1 MLSKIK
7 TWISR
12 KLRRRKLTPPTTV
25 RPETFIGAIAP
36 LEFAQWFNEAKARPW
51 HFFEAAA
58 ADVSAVAKT
67 APVAA
72 QSCLHSADLVMQHKF
87 DLLGSGLYQPI
98 DRTRIAR
105 TYVPINWAYDPVRD
119 VSFPNSVPYKEWDLF
134 AMRPGQ
140 ADIKFPWE
148 LARCQHFVVLG
159 QAHCITGQNSY
170 ALEVIHQIED
180 FMSANP
186 VGIGVNWTCTM
197 DVALRAA
204 NWAAGLSLVKSC
216 AVVTAPQWQFVLE
229 ALYAHGR
236 FIFDN
241 FENHYEVTSNHYLS
255 NIVGLQALAYV
266 FSGLAEADEWLR
278 FCEKSI
284 QDEMKVQINDDGS
297 DFESSVPYHRLV
309 LELFLGAH
317 CMAAFMGRPFDR
329 DYDRRLDKMAY
340 YLAGVLRPDGLMP
353 QIGDAD
359 DGRLYICA
367 DHASWQRQDPRH
379 ILAAYSAVTGQAIG
393 ADFTESDAF
402 AWEAF
407 WWTGDPQ
414 KQAISLTRKIPS
426 VDFFPQA
433 GVFVGRTEV
442 GYLAVTNGCV
452 GTEGFGNHKHN
463 EQLGF
468 EYHYGRTPFFVDGGS
483 YVYTSDFA
491 ARNQF
496 RSVRTHNTVCVN
508 GLEQNHFNEEW
519 LFRMFQTGSEKTLSY
534 GVNDEVIHYHGQFEW
549 RHETG
554 VSAIHERTFEL
565 SQTDGALRIRDK
577 VVGSG
582 VKQCEWNFLLAP
594 GCHVTPLETEE
605 DKENAS
611 LRLAHGNAVLVFSYP
626 TELSVE
632 VMQAAYSPSYGVQKD
647 CLQIR
652 LTAQGTHEEVSFAC
666 KPL

>member
-7 TWISR
+7 TWIRR
-12 KLRRRKLTPPTTV
+12 KLRQRRLVVPDFV
-25 RPETFIGAIAP
+25 RPETFSDAIAP
-36 LEFAQWFNEAKARPW
+36 RDFAQWFAAVRLRPW

-58 ADVSAVAKT
+58 DNVSHVAEI

-72 QSCLHSADLVMQHKF
+72 QSCLLSADLVLQHKF
-87 DLLGSGLYQPI
+87 DLLGSGVYRPI
-98 DRTRIAR
+98 DERRISND
-105 TYVPINWAYDPVRD
+105 YLPINWAYDPVRD

-148 LARCQHFVVLG
+148 LARCQHFLTLG
-159 QAHCITGQNSY
+159 QAYRLTGENSY
-170 ALEVIHQIED
+170 AVEVIRQIED
-180 FMSANP
+180 FMQANP

-204 NWAAGLSLVKSC
+204 NWAAGLSLIKSSS
-216 AVVTAPQWQFVLE
+216 ALTEQQWQSVLE

-236 FIFDN
+236 FIFAN

-255 NIVGLQALAYV
+255 NIVGLQAVAYV
-266 FSGLAEADEWLR
+266 FVGLVEADEWLR
-278 FCEKSI
+278 FCEQSI
-284 QDEMKVQINDDGS
+284 QTEIKVQINEDGS

-317 CMAAFMGRPFDR
+317 RMAAFMGRPFDS
-329 DYDRRLDKMAY
+329 DYQQRLDKMAH

-359 DGRLYICA
+359 DGRLYISTNY
-367 DHASWQRQDPRH
+367 ASWQRQDPRH
-379 ILAAYSAVTGQAIG
+379 VLAAYSAVTGLAIA
-393 ADFTESDAF
+393 ADFNDGDAF
-402 AWEAF
+402 DWEAF

-414 KQAISLTRKIPS
+414 KQAVSVSRNLPS
-426 VDFFPQA
+426 ADFFAQA
-433 GVFVGRTEV
+433 GVFVGRTEAA
-442 GYLAVTNGCV
+442 YLAVTNGCV

-468 EYHYGRTPFFVDGGS
+468 EYHYAGHPIFVDGGS

-491 ARNQF
+491 ARNRF
-496 RSVRTHNTVCVN
+496 RSVRTHNTLCFN

-519 LFRMFQTGSEKTLSY
+519 LFRMFQTGTEKTLSY
-534 GVNDEVIHYHGQFEW
+534 GADSEVVHYQGSFEW

-565 SQTDGALRIRDK
+565 SQGDSALYIRDK
-577 VVGSG
+577 VTGSG
-582 VKQCEWNFLLAP
+582 IEQCEWNFLLAP
-594 GCHVTPLETEE
+594 GCHVTRLEKLEN
-605 DKENAS
+605 DENAA
-611 LRLAHGNAVLVFSYP
+611 LRLEHGDAVLLLSYP